1 MSSKKRMPSRKKR
14 SGGYKFRDADI
25 HEAVNLWFSN
35 KAEAET
41 QYGHISEWD
50 VSSVTN
56 MKELF
61 KWTTQ
66 FNDDISSWDV
76 SKVTDMRGM
85 FYRAKAFNQP
95 IGSWD
100 VSKVTNMEDMFNG
113 AQAFNQ
119 PIDKWIKKPS

>member
-1 MSSKKRMPSRKKR
+1 MPSSKKR
-14 SGGYKFRDADI
+14 GHKFRDADI

-56 MKELF
+56 MEELF
-61 KWTTQ
+61 KYKDT

-76 SKVTDMRGM
+76 SKVTNMRGM
-85 FYRAKAFNQP
+85 FNGATAFNQN
-95 IGSWD
+95 IVSW
-100 VSKVTNMEDMFNG
+100 K
-113 AQAFNQ
+113 NQ
-119 PIDKWIKKPS
+119 PYSF

>member
-1 MSSKKRMPSRKKR
+1 MSMLSSKKR

-56 MKELF
+56 MK
-61 KWTTQ
+61 
-66 FNDDISSWDV
+66 
-76 SKVTDMRGM
+76 
-85 FYRAKAFNQP
+85 
-95 IGSWD
+95 
-100 VSKVTNMEDMFNG
+100 
-113 AQAFNQ
+113 
-119 PIDKWIKKPS
+119 

>member
-1 MSSKKRMPSRKKR
+1 MPSRKKRMPSRKKR

-61 KWTTQ
+61 EWKTQ
-66 FNDDISSWDV
+66 FNEDISSWDV
-76 SKVTDMRGM
+76 SNVTDMGEM
-85 FYRAKAFNQP
+85 FYYAVAFN
-95 IGSWD
+95 
-100 VSKVTNMEDMFNG
+100 
-113 AQAFNQ
+113 
-119 PIDKWIKKPS
+119 